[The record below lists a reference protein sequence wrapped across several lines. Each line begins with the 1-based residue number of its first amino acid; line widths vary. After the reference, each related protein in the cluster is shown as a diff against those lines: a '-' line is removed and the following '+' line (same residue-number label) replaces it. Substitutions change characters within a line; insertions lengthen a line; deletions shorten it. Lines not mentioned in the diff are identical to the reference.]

1 MFFLH
6 LKKTPVISN
15 LTDILTYVSRS
26 DFSVIIVLKV
36 LLYLCKILYLL
47 QKKKKKGDS
56 TVKIFL
62 IFEGC
67 SMTKRKVLFKW
78 RITDSRKRK
87 KQEVKCLLFAHQERA
102 RKVSTSG
109 ELVIRGVGN
118 KFFLRLLSE
127 RRERNCL
134 IFCFSCFKACFLELV
149 VCGFLCFWQIS
160 DV

>member
-1 MFFLH
+1 M
-6 LKKTPVISN
+6 
-15 LTDILTYVSRS
+15 LTYVSRS
-26 DFSVIIVLKV
+26 DFSVW
-36 LLYLCKILYLL
+36 LLCYNSTKGTALPVQNTLL
-47 QKKKKKGDS
+47 VAKKKKKKRDS

-67 SMTKRKVLFKW
+67 SMTKRKALFKW

-102 RKVSTSG
+102 RKVNTSG

-134 IFCFSCFKACFLELV
+134 VFCFSCFKACFLELV